1 MSFGLALPQ
10 SVHPD
15 LYTQS
20 VHVFLPAT
28 RMRRGRALGWVRP
41 EEMSVERAGMPLILK
56 ALDKSCLEKMQKRFD
71 GGIGGRV
78 TYRMDKLGNRT
89 SFSRQLV
96 LLPNLRHDLSP
107 SGRI

>member
-1 MSFGLALPQ
+1 
-10 SVHPD
+10 
-15 LYTQS
+15 
-20 VHVFLPAT
+20 
-28 RMRRGRALGWVRP
+28 
-41 EEMSVERAGMPLILK
+41 MPLILK

-96 LLPNLRHDLSP
+96 CAILLPNLRHDLSP